1 MKIAIYGGSF
11 NPIHRGH
18 IKVAKTAI
26 NDLKLNKL
34 YFVPAYK
41 NPFKHKKKYVDSHH
55 RVNMVNLV
63 KENKMEVSLFEINK
77 KGFSYTIETIKYF
90 KNKYPNDKLYLI
102 IGSDNIN
109 KLNK

>member
-1 MKIAIYGGSF
+1 MI
-11 NPIHRGH
+11 
-18 IKVAKTAI
+18 
-26 NDLKLNKL
+26 
-34 YFVPAYK
+34 
-41 NPFKHKKKYVDSHH
+41 
-55 RVNMVNLV
+55 NLV